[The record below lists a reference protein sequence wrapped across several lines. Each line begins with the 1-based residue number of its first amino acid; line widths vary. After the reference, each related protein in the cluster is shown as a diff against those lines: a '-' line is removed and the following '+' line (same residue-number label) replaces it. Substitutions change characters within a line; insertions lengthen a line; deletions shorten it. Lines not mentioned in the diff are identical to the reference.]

1 MKSYISSFKDKVNLR
16 GGNAYER
23 NYNLKKREFQNFF
36 DNTLTKEWCLV
47 DGRKEQVVF
56 QDHSQS
62 NNKDLSDD
70 KYIVCENSV
79 EIGVG
84 SYINWRDSMWMVFT
98 EEYKTIATHQQLKIK
113 HANDEIKWIIDGK
126 ICNNGLGYN
135 AYVQSQTLYTMGVKT
150 DVHISMVDSKMALY
164 MQNNEQTASLKV
176 DTRIFVGKRV
186 YKIKFMDEVSRSGLI
201 FYLLDEDTIS
211 VYDNVELSVADYYR
225 DFVEEPHETPNPSVE
240 IKGETKPK
248 IGGIYKYELDE
259 EGVLVKS
266 WIVNSAEVEPS
277 CVIVSQDEKSLQ
289 LQFKNDFRYVGVVT
303 NILAELDSGDII
315 SLTTT
320 TIKKY

>member
-1 MKSYISSFKDKVNLR
+1 MKSYISSYKDKINLR

-79 EIGVG
+79 KIGVG
-84 SYINWRDSMWMVFT
+84 SYVNWRDSMWMVFT
-98 EEYKTIATHQQLKIK
+98 EEYKTIPTHQQLKIK
-113 HANDEIKWIIDGK
+113 HANDEIKWVVDGE

-150 DVHISMVDSKMALY
+150 DTHISMVDSKMALY
-164 MQNNEQTASLKV
+164 MQNNNQTASLKI

-186 YKIKFMDEVSRSGLI
+186 YKIKFMDEVSRRGLI

-211 VYDNVELSVADYYR
+211 VYDNVELSVADYYK
-225 DFVEEPHETPNPSVE
+225 DIEVPDEKLKPSVK
-240 IKGETKPK
+240 IIGETKPK
-248 IGGIYKYELDE
+248 IGGIYRYELDE
-259 EGVLVKS
+259 DVLVKS
-266 WIVNSAEVEPS
+266 WIVNSSEVEPS
-277 CVIVSQDEKSLQ
+277 CAIVSQDEKSLQ
-289 LQFKNDFRYVGVVT
+289 LQFKNDFRYVGVIT